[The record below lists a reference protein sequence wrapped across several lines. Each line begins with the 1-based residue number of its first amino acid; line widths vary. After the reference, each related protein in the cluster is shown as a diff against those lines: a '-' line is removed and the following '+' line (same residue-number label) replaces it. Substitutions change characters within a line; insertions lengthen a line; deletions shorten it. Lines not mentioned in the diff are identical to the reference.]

1 MGDAAVTERPPR
13 RAESCWE
20 EEDIIKPPQK
30 LLDQGP
36 GLGHLVLLLL
46 RISVVIQSSRG
57 QLVKISLM
65 FVKLGPEPES
75 KMCPGPEEERINN
88 RLGMVRKIIKTK
100 IHNLVCPII
109 PKCLFGRSLRY
120 LTNN

>member
-1 MGDAAVTERPPR
+1 MLLLLRPPR
-13 RAESCWE
+13 RAESCRE

-88 RLGMVRKIIKTK
+88 RLGMVRKII
-100 IHNLVCPII
+100 N
-109 PKCLFGRSLRY
+109 
-120 LTNN
+120 